1 MPEAHMEED
10 GVVGRDRN
18 AARLQAFDEPRL
30 EVPLIDRR
38 VPLGIGFGR
47 VEEANLSATGTAAA
61 AARAASLAR
70 TPAAAEE
77 AARTMALTDRGSCPN
92 PKVTVDTAAFH
103 PGGLVKVT
111 VVCQP
116 SLADL
121 TAIGL
126 PGHVRLAST
135 MSSGID
141 QWREADAR

>member
-1 MPEAHMEED
+1 VMLAP
-10 GVVGRDRN
+10 VLV
-18 AARLQAFDEPRL
+18 
-30 EVPLIDRR
+30 LISGL
-38 VPLGIGFGR
+38 VIGFGR
-47 VEEANLSATGTAAA
+47 IEEANLNATGTAAA

-70 TPAAAEE
+70 TPAAAQA
-77 AARTMALTDRGSCPN
+77 AARTMVLTDRGSCPN

-111 VVCQP
+111 VVCRP

-135 MSSGID
+135 MASGID
-141 QWREADAR
+141 QWREVSLGFVNSEVLSERNRSVGGVT